1 MGEQV
6 QAQQTGVEDASVA
19 GVQVESQI
27 TDTTTEQTDINS
39 GVEHSEV
46 AVQNDEKGFANALKA
61 REEQMRAKLEQEY
74 GTKAKDADR
83 YQQMLERTAKFYG
96 FDSHETYM
104 TALEQA
110 ETDRRIQEEADRL
123 GVSEDVIREYVQP
136 LKSELDQ
143 LKQRDQQRSEADL
156 IQRVETQIASMESDV
171 TNYPDFAQ
179 HKVEVINMAA
189 TKGYSLDDAYKIL
202 TYDTRIT
209 TAQQQAQQDVMRKIQ
224 LNADSSTGSLG
235 ADAPEQAGG
244 YSSMSLAEKKAF
256 RESVKSGT
264 QIRR

>member
-1 MGEQV
+1 MEETANHSGIEAQESPVTEVTEPIVQPEGESSPPQEAPRGINVKYNKEDRFVPEDEVSSWV
-6 QAQQTGVEDASVA
+6 QKGLNYDKVSEKAQQAE
-19 GVQVESQI
+19 
-27 TDTTTEQTDINS
+27 
-39 GVEHSEV
+39 
-46 AVQNDEKGFANALKA
+46 
-61 REEQMRAKLEQEY
+61 
-74 GTKAKDADR
+74 R

-156 IQRVETQIASMESDV
+156 VQKVESQIASMENDV

-189 TKGYSLDDAYKIL
+189 TKGYSLEDAYKIL
-202 TYDTRIT
+202 TYDTRVT
-209 TAQQQAQQDVMRKIQ
+209 TASQQAQQEAIRRLQ
-224 LNADSSTGSLG
+224 QNADSSTGALG
-235 ADAPEQAGG
+235 ADSPDQATG
-244 YSSMSLAEKKAF
+244 YMGMSPADRKAY
-256 RESVKSGT
+256 RDRIKRGQPV
-264 QIRR
+264 